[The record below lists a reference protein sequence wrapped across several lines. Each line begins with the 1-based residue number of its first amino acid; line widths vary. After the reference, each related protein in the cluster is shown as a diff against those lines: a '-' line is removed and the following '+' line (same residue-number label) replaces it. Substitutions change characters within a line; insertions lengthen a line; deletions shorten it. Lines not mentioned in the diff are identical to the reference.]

1 MELMQKIANKL
12 TQNNKVMLGNF
23 MALMIL
29 QGANYLL
36 PLLTLP
42 YILRVLGTEH
52 YGLITFAQ
60 AFTMYFTILTDYGF
74 NLSATKEISVHRHNI
89 DEMSK
94 IFTSVI
100 AIKFVIL
107 FISFFILIGMVS
119 VVDKFHQDPLVFYF
133 AFGVVIGNVLFP
145 LWFFQ
150 GVEKMK
156 YITILNVISRIIY
169 AASIFIF
176 VKKASDYLYV
186 PLINSL
192 ATIIIGMMSLFLVF
206 KHYRIRCHFNW
217 PYTVELLKSSFFFFL
232 SRGSLT
238 LYTVTNS
245 MIIGFLF
252 STTQVGYY
260 SLAEKIVNIIIKPFE
275 LLNSAIYPNMAAHKN
290 KALIKKVIK
299 WTGSAGFIIF
309 IIVLIFAKPIILI
322 LGGHAYLPSV
332 NVLRFL
338 SLMIVFISI
347 HTFLG
352 TTTLV
357 VFGYSKAFNL
367 STIYGALFYIAVLG
381 IAYAAHV
388 LNIATI
394 ALFTALVEMF
404 ILLYRIYYIKKYK
417 IL

>member
-1 MELMQKIANKL
+1 MELMQKIASKL

-23 MALMIL
+23 IALMIL

-74 NLSATKEISVHRHNI
+74 NLSATKEISVHRNDI

-94 IFTSVI
+94 IFTSVLS
-100 AIKFVIL
+100 IKLVIL
-107 FISFFILIGMVS
+107 LISFFILIGAVSMVE
-119 VVDKFHQDPLVFYF
+119 KFHQDPLVFYF

-150 GVEKMK
+150 GLEKMK
-156 YITILNVISRIIY
+156 YITILNVISRVIY

-176 VKKASDYLYV
+176 IRKAGDYLYV
-186 PLINSL
+186 PLINSA
-192 ATIIIGMMSLFLVF
+192 ATIFIGIVSLFLVF
-206 KHYRIRCHFNW
+206 KYYRIRCHFNW
-217 PYTVELLKSSFFFFL
+217 RYTIELLKSSFFFFL

-275 LLNSAIYPNMAAHKN
+275 LLNSVIYPNMASNKN
-290 KALIKKVIK
+290 KQLIKKVIK
-299 WTGSAGFIIF
+299 WTGIAGLVIYIF
-309 IIVLIFAKPIILI
+309 VLIFAEPIILI
-322 LGGHAYLPSV
+322 LGGHEYMPSI
-332 NVLRFL
+332 NVLRLL
-338 SLMIVFISI
+338 SLMIVFVSI

-357 VFGYSKAFNL
+357 VFGYSKIFNL
-367 STIYGALFYIAVLG
+367 STIIGSLFYVAVLSL
-381 IAYAAHV
+381 AYAAHA

-394 ALFTALVEMF
+394 ALFTALVELF